1 MISGGGHTAL
11 VDFRT
16 VRRRHFGSVRKLP
29 SGRWQASYWYEGRH
43 HVAPRTYVSKADAQA
58 WLTNADSQIARG
70 TWAAPAAGRLT
81 VDELAE
87 RWLAS
92 NPLKRVSSVERDRSI
107 LRHILPV
114 LGPCRLAQVSRA
126 DLQKMVD
133 RWVLRYSP
141 STVGRMASVLRALFS
156 YAVDAELVA
165 RSPASGLRLPRTR
178 LVERPVLTADDLER
192 LAKALGPDDAPMM
205 WLGVIGGLRWAECA
219 GLAVRDLDLLSS
231 TVSVRQQLGRDGRLG
246 PPKSEAGKRRLA
258 VPTWLVEDLSALLA
272 RRGLTAV
279 DADALVFVS
288 SKGSDLRYQNWLRRY
303 WRPACEAAGRPELHF
318 HDLRSMSATVL
329 VTNGVDIKTAQTRL
343 GHASPAVT
351 LAIYARATA
360 EADRRAA
367 DALGEAF
374 GFLRARSAARRR
386 RLATR
391 DRC

>member
-1 MISGGGHTAL
+1 M
-11 VDFRT
+11 
-16 VRRRHFGSVRKLP
+16 
-29 SGRWQASYWYEGRH
+29 
-43 HVAPRTYVSKADAQA
+43 SKADAQA

-81 VDELAE
+81 VDEVAE

-114 LGPCRLAQVSRA
+114 LGPWRLAQVSRA

-141 STVGRMASVLRALFS
+141 STVGRMASVLMALFS

-192 LAKALGPDDAPMM
+192 FAKALGPDDAPMM

-258 VPTWLVEDLSALLA
+258 VPTWVGRRLGRPPRSPGPHCRGRRRTRIRELQGVRSSLPELAPPLLA
-272 RRGLTAV
+272 PRLRGSRSAGPTFSRPPVNVGHRVGNERRRHKDSTNSARARLTGCHACHICRSDGRGRSPGGGCSRRG
-279 DADALVFVS
+279 FWIS
-288 SKGSDLRYQNWLRRY
+288 SR
-303 WRPACEAAGRPELHF
+303 
-318 HDLRSMSATVL
+318 T
-329 VTNGVDIKTAQTRL
+329 
-343 GHASPAVT
+343 
-351 LAIYARATA
+351 
-360 EADRRAA
+360 
-367 DALGEAF
+367 
-374 GFLRARSAARRR
+374 
-386 RLATR
+386 
-391 DRC
+391 